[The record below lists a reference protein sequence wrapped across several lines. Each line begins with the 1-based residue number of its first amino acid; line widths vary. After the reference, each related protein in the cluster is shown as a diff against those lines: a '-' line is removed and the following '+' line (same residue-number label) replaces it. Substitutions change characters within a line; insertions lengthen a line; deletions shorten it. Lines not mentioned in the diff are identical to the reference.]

1 MKAQRI
7 NSKKPKQVKIAGL
20 EVTLDSTLD
29 QIKIKNPQQNITYT
43 IYESRGMLTIMKLNE
58 FDLSDEFIIK
68 PVVSNHIK
76 IH

>member
-7 NSKKPKQVKIAGL
+7 NSKKSKQVKIAGL

-29 QIKIKNPQQNITYT
+29 QIKIKNPQQNVTYT

-58 FDLSDEFIIK
+58 FDLNDEFIIK